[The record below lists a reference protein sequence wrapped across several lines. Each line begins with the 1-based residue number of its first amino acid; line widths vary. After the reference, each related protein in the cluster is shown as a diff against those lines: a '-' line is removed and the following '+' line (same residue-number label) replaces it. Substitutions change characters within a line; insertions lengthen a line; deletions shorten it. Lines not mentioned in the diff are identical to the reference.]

1 MARDLELAL
10 RIRADLESAVG
21 KLKRL
26 ERSIEGTGR
35 ASDKAKGKARGLAGA
50 WERLSGR
57 SQALTRRI
65 GGVRAALISLGAVA
79 VTARIARSGIEIE
92 RLESRFR
99 AATGSVQAAR
109 RELEFTRQEAERLGI
124 DFRSAAHAYSGFAA
138 AARGTA
144 LEGEQTRQIF
154 IAVSEASRVMGL
166 SAGDTAGVLTAL
178 QQIISKGTVQAEE
191 LRGQLGE
198 RLPGAFQIA
207 ARAMG
212 VTTAELGKMLERG
225 EVMAEDLLPKLA
237 AELRKT
243 FGPEVESAAET
254 ADAAF
259 KRLGNAIDELEASI
273 ARSGLLDFLA
283 DAAKLAAEVIDAA
296 SGTGRQDGAP
306 QTALETRAAQL
317 RQDIAAAGKAAA
329 RAPATAGHV
338 GRLQRTRAIADD
350 GGALEIKISGDSLE
364 ALRRALAETESGLEE
379 QLEKLRAARA
389 ALIAQGRGAGPS
401 GLIAYQSALSALND
415 DIDTLLKRRARASA
429 EVADLFG
436 SRGQTLGSGDP
447 EDAEKTTKKA
457 SAAERYAQALE
468 RSIIA
473 ARDLTHE
480 ERALAEIRSGR
491 LGEVT
496 EAERQRIV
504 AHAQALDRIEKE
516 KEKEAELAEQREK
529 AARDHRDAIEAIESA
544 SLDLATPYQRAIAE
558 INRWREEVLE
568 NLDRVA
574 EGHEAYAERVAQV
587 NKIVKE
593 RLARAEAEHEKA
605 VLDSS
610 RRWQDGVTRA
620 LRTIADEAGD
630 SASFMEDATLRAFS
644 SMEDAL
650 VEFVTTGKLE
660 FADLANSIIAEL
672 ARIAIRKSITEPL
685 AEGLEGV
692 LGDFFHQAV
701 RWHDARQPQSDCR
714 RIRAS
719 RRAARSTCCMRAAG
733 RRRSRAAAAGRWA
746 PGELFAH
753 APRYHRGGIAGQLRP
768 NEVPVIVEKGE
779 GVFTAE
785 QMAALGGRAEPRIE
799 FNLINQGTGKRET
812 GGEVRFDAGRW
823 VVSVMT
829 DDIDNNGPFTQALFT
844 AGGLRRQGV

>member
-99 AATGSVQAAR
+99 ATTGSVQAAR

-259 KRLGNAIDELEASI
+259 KRLGNDIDELEASI

-296 SGTGRQDGAP
+296 SGAGRQDGAP

-317 RQDIAAAGKAAA
+317 RQDIAAAEKAAA

-364 ALRRALAETESGLEE
+364 ALRRELAETESGLEE

-401 GLIAYQSALSALND
+401 GLIAYQSALNALND

-436 SRGQTLGSGDP
+436 SRRQTFP

-468 RSIIA
+468 RGIIA

-593 RLARAEAEHEKA
+593 RLARGEAEHEKA

-630 SASFMEDATLRAFS
+630 SAGFMEDATKRAFS

-672 ARIAIRKSITEPL
+672 ARIAIRKSIIEPL

-692 LGDFFHQAV
+692 LGDFFRQLGRGTTPGTAPLSVGSGLPPFAAGVGHAGAV
-701 RWHDARQPQSDCR
+701 AGELG
-714 RIRAS
+714 
-719 RRAARSTCCMRAAG
+719 G
-733 RRRSRAAAAGRWA
+733 RRRAVA
-746 PGELFAH
+746 PELFAH

-768 NEVPVIVEKGE
+768 NEVPIIVEKGE